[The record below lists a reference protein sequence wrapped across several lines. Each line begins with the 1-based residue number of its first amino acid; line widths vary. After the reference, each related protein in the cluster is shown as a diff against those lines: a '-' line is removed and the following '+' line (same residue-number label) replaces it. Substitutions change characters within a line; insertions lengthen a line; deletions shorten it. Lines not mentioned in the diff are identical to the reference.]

1 LTTAPAPAR
10 PVVIPETHLDLFRR
24 PVCGVLTT
32 IGPDGAPES
41 SLVWVDERDGDAL
54 VNTTLERHKGR
65 NVLRDPRVSLL
76 LVDPDD
82 ASRFVQVR
90 GDVEVVM
97 DGAEAHVDALARR
110 YTPHERFYGGV
121 YPVEQRARETRV
133 ILRIRAR
140 RITLDA
146 IHA

>member
-1 LTTAPAPAR
+1 MTTAPAPTR

-32 IGPDGAPES
+32 LGPDSAPES

-82 ASRFVQVR
+82 TSRFVQVR
-90 GDVEVVM
+90 GDVEVVL
-97 DGAEAHVDALARR
+97 DGAEAHADALARR
-110 YTPHERFYGGV
+110 YTRHERFYGGV
-121 YPVEQRARETRV
+121 YPFERRARETRV
-133 ILRIRAR
+133 ILRLHAR